1 MTYLTV
7 SPQRRLPITRR
18 LLLSAT
24 ALVAAGVVMATEAGA
39 GPALIYNTAGPHTD
53 AISLN
58 DVDKSQSIRVDGGIR
73 ATYAGAITIQGSA
86 IKFIDFGNTSEPNST
101 LVFSPSAIVTNSSQT
116 ITRVNAGKF
125 IIGSQAARDAFSS
138 GDLEL
143 ALLGGTL
150 DLAGSSQAFQGIY
163 AQNQASILNST
174 AGTTTSLTIMAGGA
188 SHLLS
193 STISNGAGVVALDL
207 RGNGQVDV
215 RGNNSYSGGTS
226 VIGTLAVALHS
237 NAFGTGTISLLA
249 SQNNPGRLQV
259 NDGIVLAN
267 NLTVDGSGRV
277 ELQVLG
283 NMVGTLTGNISGDAN
298 MRKTAAGTLR
308 LEGQHLG
315 NGQLLI
321 DEGTVVA
328 AAAGGLALGAIG
340 NMSEVSIEQNATLRV
355 ARSEAI
361 GHLVGRG
368 TVDII
373 DSDAAFIVGMDDLHA
388 SFNGSIA
395 GVGEFRKTGQGTLT
409 LTRAGTLAGLFM
421 QEQGRLHI
429 GATDA
434 LGTSLL
440 RVGEDT
446 HLKLAQGVRLDND
459 VELTIDDFNVE
470 VDAGVTATLGG
481 DVFQTDP
488 AASHRFRK
496 YGGGTLIVASS
507 EVNLGHAIVDGGT
520 LQVDGRIAAPVTVQ
534 ADATLR
540 GRGTVQGS
548 VRVEDGGVLAGR
560 SGDRLTIGGN
570 LLLNDNS
577 YIDVVLGAP
586 SSTTLFDV
594 GGNLVLDGQLSI
606 ADVGGFGRGIYRL
619 FDYDGALT
627 DNGLDVV
634 RSPNGIPRQDISVQ
648 TAIASQVN
656 IVVAGNGPGP
666 VPDIQFWDGTG
677 TTQDGRIE
685 GGSGTWNAAATNWT
699 RANGEAN
706 DAWGGRFAVFQG
718 EEGLVTVDSGAGP
731 IAITGMQFASSGY
744 TVTGGSLALSAPDT
758 VIRVGDGTQ
767 NGEQTTASIETSLTG
782 SGRLVKDDLGTL
794 YLDGANS
801 YAGDTVVRNGWLV
814 GNTGSIRNNLLNNA
828 GVVFDQNADGT
839 FSGAIEGSGL
849 TVKDGAG
856 ALTLAGLSTT
866 DWEVAQ
872 GSLISQAGQF
882 RGDAEIGNAGTL
894 RFRQVETA
902 AYQGVLSGV
911 GRFDIEGQ
919 NGARVVLTA
928 DSSGF
933 AGATMLASGELAVD
947 GKLGGQTTIRSGGRL
962 SGTGTLGSVTVEA
975 GATHGPGNSIG
986 TQTILGAYTNR
997 GTLQAEISPNAA
1009 DRLVVGGTVDIGG
1022 ATLELLMSPAP
1033 IAEWS
1038 TSAFT
1043 LIQND
1048 GASAIAGQ
1056 FSSVVNPFAFL
1067 SHSLNYAGGDGND
1080 LSLQLSRNAVKFA
1093 DAAKTRNQVAVA
1105 RALDGM
1111 PANNPLVGRIALLS
1125 QPDARAGFD
1134 QLSGEVHASAKTA
1147 FIDDS
1152 AHIRAAVNDRIRA
1165 AFEGVAA
1172 KAMPVMAYG
1181 PDGGEFDTANTD
1193 RFAVWGHAFGSWSN
1207 VDGDGNAARL
1217 EHSTGGVL
1225 FGGDAL
1231 VAETVRFG
1239 LMAGYTQSDVSV
1251 DQRAS
1256 SGSSDNAH
1264 LGIYAGAK
1272 LGRIALRGGLAY
1284 AWHDVETTRR
1294 VAFGGLSEQLKANY
1308 DAGTFQAFG
1317 EAGYRIDTSAVA
1329 FEPFAGLAHV
1339 SLRSDAFTETGG
1351 VSALTAKSQTT
1362 GVGFTTLGLR
1372 ASTDFRLGGM
1382 AATARGTLG
1391 WRHAFGD
1398 VTPLSVQAFAAS
1410 QAFTIAGVPIGKD
1423 SAIVEAA
1430 IDLDLS
1436 ARTTLGIAYQGQL
1449 AGNAQDHGLKA
1460 RLGVRF

>member
-1 MTYLTV
+1 MPILITL
-7 SPQRRLPITRR
+7 PQRRVPISKR

-24 ALVAAGVVMATEAGA
+24 ALVTAGSLMAPPAGA
-39 GPALIYNTAGPHTD
+39 GPALVYNTAGPHND
-53 AISLN
+53 AIVL
-58 DVDKSQSIRVDGGIR
+58 DDADRFQIIR
-73 ATYAGAITIQGSA
+73 ATNGVTATFAGTIAIQAGLS
-86 IKFIDFGNTSEPNST
+86 KFIDIGSIAEDGTI
-101 LVFSPSAIVTNSSQT
+101 VFSPTSVVTNSALS
-116 ITRVNAGKF
+116 IIRLRNAKML
-125 IIGSQAARDAFSS
+125 IGSQVARDAFSA
-138 GDLEL
+138 GVLDLQL
-143 ALLGGTL
+143 YSGTL
-150 DLAGSSQAFQGIY
+150 DLAGSSQAFRGIY
-163 AQNQASILNST
+163 ALPEGNILNST
-174 AGTTTSLTIMAGGA
+174 AGSIASLTVMAGGT
-188 SHLLS
+188 SRTLD

-215 RGNNSYSGGTS
+215 GGNNSYSGGTS
-226 VIGTLAVALHS
+226 VIGTLAVAHHS
-237 NAFGTGTISLLA
+237 SAFGTGTISLFA

-259 NDGIVLAN
+259 NDGVVLAN
-267 NLTVDGSGRV
+267 NLTVDGAGRV
-277 ELQVLG
+277 ELQALG
-283 NMVGTLTGNISGDAN
+283 NRVGTLTGNISGDAN
-298 MRKTAAGTLR
+298 IRKTAAGTLR

-321 DEGTVVA
+321 SEGTVVA

-340 NMSEVSIEQNATLRV
+340 NMSEVEIAQGATLRV

-361 GHLVGRG
+361 GHLAGQG
-368 TVDII
+368 TVDIA
-373 DSDAAFIVGMDDLHA
+373 DRDTAFIVGMDDLGA
-388 SFNGSIA
+388 TFNGSIA
-395 GVGEFRKTGQGTLT
+395 GVGEFRKTGQGTLR

-421 QEQGRLHI
+421 QEQGRLHVE
-429 GATDA
+429 ATDA

-440 RVGEDT
+440 RMGEDT
-446 HLKLAQGVRLDND
+446 HLNLAQGVRLDND

-470 VDAGVTATLGG
+470 VDDGVTATLGG
-481 DVFQTDP
+481 DVFQADP

-496 YGGGTLIVASS
+496 YGGGTLVVASS
-507 EVNLGHAIVDGGT
+507 DVNLGHAIIDGGT

-577 YIDVVLGAP
+577 YIDVALGVP

-627 DNGLDVV
+627 DNGLDIV
-634 RSPNGIPRQDISVQ
+634 RSPNGIPREDISVQ
-648 TAIASQVN
+648 TAVTSQVN
-656 IVVAGNGPGP
+656 IVVAGNDPGP

-677 TTQDGRIE
+677 TTQDGRIG
-685 GGSGTWNAAATNWT
+685 GGSGIWNAASTNWT
-699 RANGEAN
+699 RTNGEAN

-718 EEGLVTVDSGAGP
+718 EEGLVTVDSGATP
-731 IAITGMQFASSGY
+731 IAITGMQFGSSGY
-744 TVTGGSLALSAPDT
+744 TVTGGSLVLSAPDT
-758 VIRVGDGTQ
+758 VIRVGDGTE
-767 NGEQTTASIETSLTG
+767 NGEQMTASIETSLTG

-794 YLDGANS
+794 FLDGANS
-801 YAGDTVVRNGWLV
+801 YAGDTIVRNGWLV
-814 GNTGSIRNNLLNNA
+814 GNTGSIRNNLVNNA

-839 FSGAIEGSGL
+839 FSGSVEGNGL
-849 TVKDGAG
+849 SVKDGAG
-856 ALTLAGLSTT
+856 ALMLAGLSTT
-866 DWEVAQ
+866 DWDIAQ
-872 GSLISQAGQF
+872 GSLVSQAGQF

-894 RFRQVETA
+894 RFRQAETA
-902 AYQGVLSGV
+902 AYQGVLSGS
-911 GRFDIEGQ
+911 GAFDIEGQ
-919 NGARVVLTA
+919 ASARVVLTA

-933 AGATMLASGELAVD
+933 AGTTTLASGELAVD
-947 GKLGGQTTIRSGGRL
+947 GKLGGRTTVRSGGRV

-986 TQTILGAYTNR
+986 TQTILGDYINR

-1009 DRLVVGGTVDIGG
+1009 DRLVVGGTVDVGG
-1022 ATLELLMSPAP
+1022 ATLELLMSSAP
-1033 IAEWS
+1033 IAEWN
-1038 TSAFT
+1038 TGAFT

-1048 GASAIAGQ
+1048 GGTAIAGQ
-1056 FSSVVNPFAFL
+1056 FSSVVNPFTFL

-1080 LSLQLSRNAVKFA
+1080 LTLQLSRNAVKFV
-1093 DAAKTRNQVAVA
+1093 DAAKTRNQMAVA
-1105 RALDGM
+1105 KALDGM
-1111 PANNPLVGRIALLS
+1111 PATNPLVGRVALLS
-1125 QPDARAGFD
+1125 QPDARASFD

-1152 AHIRAAVNDRIRA
+1152 AHIRTAVNDRIRA

-1217 EHSTGGVL
+1217 EHSIGGVL

-1231 VAETVRFG
+1231 VAETFRLG

-1256 SGSSDNAH
+1256 SGSSDNGH
-1264 LGIYAGAK
+1264 LGIYAGTK
-1272 LGRIALRGGLAY
+1272 LGRLALRGGLAY

-1317 EAGYRIDTSAVA
+1317 EAGYRIDTAAVA
-1329 FEPFAGLAHV
+1329 FEPFAGLAYV

-1351 VSALTAKSQTT
+1351 ISALTAKSQTA

-1382 AATARGTLG
+1382 AATAQGTLG

-1398 VTPLSVQAFAAS
+1398 VTPLSVQAFAAA
-1410 QAFTIAGVPIGKD
+1410 QPFTIAGVPIGKD
-1423 SAIVEAA
+1423 SAIVEAGLA
-1430 IDLDLS
+1430 LDIS
-1436 ARTTLGIAYQGQL
+1436 ARAKLGVAYHGQL
-1449 AGNAQDHGLKA
+1449 SGNARDHGVKA
-1460 RLGVRF
+1460 QLGVTF